1 MKKVRY
7 CILYVIYIF
16 LLYYC
21 FDRYLTNVYGYYGFK
36 NQRTFF
42 STMLCI
48 FLLSILFFIIVKQKT
63 ENYSKLIVYILILV
77 NFVPSV
83 INYMFMPINNQ
94 YIILQTIYW
103 LMMLFFINIFNK
115 IHMKSKEVVLQNNMV
130 GIYILI
136 LLEFCLFG
144 IVLFKYTGFNLKFD
158 DVYDLRENYFNAR
171 VPLIFSYLFAAFK
184 VINPLLFIYLYN
196 NKKRFA
202 YIFSGVIQ
210 LMAFL
215 ADGSKSTL
223 FSIIIAYMV
232 VKFLK
237 SKKEFDLFKNDNIK
251 YYILDGLVLINLL
264 GFIEFNVLKS
274 ANIYNY
280 FIRRLFFVPSLLHQ
294 CYFDFFSNHPIDLFR
309 QSFIGKL
316 GFTSPYDNQIQKI
329 ISSVYFNTP
338 QMLANNGLFSDAFMN
353 LGSIGVVIMPM
364 IICIFLRFLDYC
376 SKGINSFYLL
386 TIMISVS
393 YIFISSSF
401 FTVLLTHGFLLLC
414 LIMKFVIPRD
424 IHKE

>member
-1 MKKVRY
+1 
-7 CILYVIYIF
+7 
-16 LLYYC
+16 
-21 FDRYLTNVYGYYGFK
+21 
-36 NQRTFF
+36 
-42 STMLCI
+42 
-48 FLLSILFFIIVKQKT
+48 
-63 ENYSKLIVYILILV
+63 
-77 NFVPSV
+77 
-83 INYMFMPINNQ
+83 
-94 YIILQTIYW
+94 
-103 LMMLFFINIFNK
+103 
-115 IHMKSKEVVLQNNMV
+115 MKSKEVILQNNMI

-158 DVYDLRENYFNAR
+158 DVYDLRENYFNAK

-223 FSIIIAYMV
+223 FSIVIAYMV

-280 FIRRLFFVPSLLHQ
+280 FIRRLFFVPSL
-294 CYFDFFSNHPIDLFR
+294 
-309 QSFIGKL
+309 
-316 GFTSPYDNQIQKI
+316 
-329 ISSVYFNTP
+329 
-338 QMLANNGLFSDAFMN
+338 
-353 LGSIGVVIMPM
+353 
-364 IICIFLRFLDYC
+364 
-376 SKGINSFYLL
+376 
-386 TIMISVS
+386 
-393 YIFISSSF
+393 
-401 FTVLLTHGFLLLC
+401 
-414 LIMKFVIPRD
+414 
-424 IHKE
+424 